1 VSEPEFAPARL
12 LQRRTWAKPRVP
24 ANCQATPAPIS
35 GKPRSGAPLFRFF
48 DPNQSKLLCR
58 CPSRFRQK
66 SKNHACGPKVDASLV
81 HNIGEDFMAIVVKT
95 FGIK

>member
-1 VSEPEFAPARL
+1 VG
-12 LQRRTWAKPRVP
+12 K
-24 ANCQATPAPIS
+24 ATRPSPLS
-35 GKPRSGAPLFRFF
+35 GYACADLEPRSGAPLFRFF
-48 DPNQSKLLCR
+48 DPDQSKLLCR